1 MRVPQT
7 DPEVLSDFRQ
17 GVKFFQ
23 VGNYEVAGAFFE
35 EVCAMV
41 GPSDPAYNRF
51 RSWLG
56 LNQAMQGQRGGLVL
70 CRLAAKDEARDAEV
84 FYNLARA
91 EHRFEDIDKS
101 LRALERG
108 RALDPRHSGIETL
121 LAQLDRRRPP
131 VLRFLTRDNW
141 LNRLLGRLTWR
152 LQQRRPADTALPQ

>member
-1 MRVPQT
+1 MSASQT
-7 DPEVLSDFRQ
+7 DPEVLSDFHE

-23 VGNYEVAGAFFE
+23 IGNYEVAGAFFE

-70 CRLAAKDEARDAEV
+70 CRLAAKNETRDAEV

-91 EHRFEDIDKS
+91 EYRFEDIDKS
-101 LRALERG
+101 LRALAQG
-108 RALDPRHSGIETL
+108 RSLDPGHSGIASL

-131 VLRFLTRDNW
+131 VLRRLPRDNW
-141 LNRLLGRLTWR
+141 LNRLLGRLSWW
-152 LQQRRPADTALPQ
+152 LQQRRCGDTVLRQ